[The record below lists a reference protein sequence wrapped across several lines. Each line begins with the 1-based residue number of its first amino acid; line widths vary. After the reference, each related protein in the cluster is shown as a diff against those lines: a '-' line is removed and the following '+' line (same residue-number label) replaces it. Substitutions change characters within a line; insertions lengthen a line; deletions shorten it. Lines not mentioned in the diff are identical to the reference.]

1 MMAFLT
7 MLLAATLQAA
17 NTNTVPMRSIDKGV
31 MSNMDDGRQASAQ
44 SAAEWAKLWTQHAG
58 ERTRPGVDF
67 TREVVAAVFLGTRPT
82 AGFSIEIVR
91 VRQESLALVVEYR
104 ETRPAPDSVAAQV
117 LTSPYHIVAIPR
129 GSATQVKF
137 ARVQ

>member
-1 MMAFLT
+1 MMAFLS

-31 MSNMDDGRQASAQ
+31 MSNMDDGRQVSAR
-44 SAAEWAKLWTQHAG
+44 STEEWSKLWLQHAG
-58 ERTRPGVDF
+58 ERTRPNVDF
-67 TREVVAAVFLGTRPT
+67 GKEVVAAVFLGTRPT
-82 AGFSIEIVR
+82 AGFSVEIVR
-91 VRQESLALVVEYR
+91 VRQEGAALVVEYR
-104 ETRPAPDSVAAQV
+104 ETRPAPDGVTAQV

-129 GSATQVKF
+129 GTTTDVKF